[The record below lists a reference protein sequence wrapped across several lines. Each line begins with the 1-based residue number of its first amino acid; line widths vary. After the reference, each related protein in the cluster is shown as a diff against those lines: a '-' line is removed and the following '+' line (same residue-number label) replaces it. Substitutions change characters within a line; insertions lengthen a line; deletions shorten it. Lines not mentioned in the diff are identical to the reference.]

1 MNSNLSMKISEN
13 RVLRICVLDA
23 CALSKNRQCFSNHL
37 SCSTSSLFFIKRFHK
52 NRYSSAADGLM
63 YKNDA
68 SAKERLSSL
77 TRFMWFYACVRP
89 RAQ

>member
-13 RVLRICVLDA
+13 RALRTRHA

-52 NRYSSAADGLM
+52 NRYSSADDGLM

-68 SAKERLSSL
+68 SAKEWLSSL
-77 TRFMWFYACVRP
+77 TRFMWFFACVRP